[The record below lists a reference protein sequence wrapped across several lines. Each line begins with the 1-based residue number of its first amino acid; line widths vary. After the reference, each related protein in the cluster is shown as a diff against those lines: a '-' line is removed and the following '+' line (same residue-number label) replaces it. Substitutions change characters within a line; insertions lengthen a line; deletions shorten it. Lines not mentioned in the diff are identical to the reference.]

1 MTVRQRQRTRRKE
14 ALAPKATQLA
24 TVRPGRPLVHTEPWE
39 KITVVMLERH
49 AAYLDVMSVLMRMR
63 HHRSVSR
70 AEFIR
75 ALVEFMDRSRI
86 DFTQFA
92 AVEQMVEYLIRH
104 FRRIPNRGRLPL
116 LLESSLFHPE
126 RAASRSAVVG
136 TRGARSIE
144 VTAT

>member
-1 MTVRQRQRTRRKE
+1 MI
-14 ALAPKATQLA
+14 APKALA
-24 TVRPGRPLVHTEPWE
+24 RVQRGRPLVHTEPWE

-75 ALVEFMDRSRI
+75 AFVEFMERSPVDFSRFASMDR
-86 DFTQFA
+86 
-92 AVEQMVEYLIRH
+92 MVEYLVRH
-104 FRRIPNRGRLPL
+104 FSKIRNRDRLPL

-126 RAASRSAVVG
+126 RAASRSPD
-136 TRGARSIE
+136 GADTKSID
-144 VTAT
+144 VIAL